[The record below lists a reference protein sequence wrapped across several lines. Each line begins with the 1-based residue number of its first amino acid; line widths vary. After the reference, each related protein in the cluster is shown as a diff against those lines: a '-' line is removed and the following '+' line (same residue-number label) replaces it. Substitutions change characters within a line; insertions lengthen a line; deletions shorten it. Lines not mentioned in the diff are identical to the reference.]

1 MTTLSQSIPNLL
13 SGISQQPDSRKRPG
27 QLKDAVNAFPDFAL
41 GLLKR
46 PGGKFVADLH
56 NAPTTGKWFPIL
68 RDTVEKYVACYE
80 NNRFQIWDLI
90 DRTDANGNVTTHA
103 GSVRVVDMGNHTGQP
118 VACDPAEVLTEA
130 GQLND
135 EVDDTSEEL
144 TDLHTAETTL
154 AKAIAGQTSTIS
166 RLFELSYDYTG
177 EYVKESLKSG
187 IIKDATGKY
196 LVKNNDTVVA
206 SQTTTLPANYALG
219 TERTDEHPLLASQ
232 GYRIFEAHLT
242 VAATHTAQNLTDAE
256 NAYNNTTP
264 NPNTGALPDFNAAET
279 AETTA
284 RTNYDTDFNACAIAT
299 IPTNTLRITQA
310 GTGLTNGASTAQAT
324 ATTGSGS
331 NMTVDVRVEDGQVH
345 VANIN
350 AAGSNYS
357 LDDTITLTAAGFA
370 DAVRITTAGS
380 GLSNGS
386 STGVATTAVTGTGS
400 GMTVDITISGGAVT
414 AATINAAGTGYR
426 NGDTVSINGQAGTVL
441 TFSNVELEFARPAYL
456 QGATDDDIELLTLND
471 STFVLNK
478 QRTVKMRSKLSH
490 ATGVDTNRA
499 QVVIAVANNSTAYE
513 ILLTQG
519 GTTTTFSHTSSSSG
533 ASADTVAA
541 ALASDITANAAY
553 TATQVGAG
561 VYITSNSAFT
571 VETRGG
577 TSETAIFALTDTIAD
592 TNRLPVQSKDGYV
605 VRVVNAEEVEI
616 DDMFV
621 QFSTDGGGEFGT
633 GQWEETIKPG
643 LEYEFDEL
651 TMPHRLV
658 RQANGSFT
666 YETVDW
672 NDRLVGDDKTNP
684 KPSFVDH
691 EITHIFFYRNRMG
704 FLSGQNVVLSKAGD
718 LFNFWN
724 TSAQTA
730 TNDDPIDIS
739 AAGKRPVFLNYVEP
753 TAVGLVL
760 YSTNEQ
766 FLLSTDSDILAPTSA
781 KVNAMSAYECDANVE
796 SVSLGTSQA
805 FVSKTPLYTRVFE
818 LNEISSEQPPLMAD
832 ITNVV
837 PELIPESIDSLVAS
851 PALSIV
857 SLGEIGKSTIYQY
870 RFLARTRDE
879 RLLNSWYKWE
889 LTGTLLAQF
898 FDSSTFYAVTAL
910 VDRGVRSFDTFATT
924 TAFPASSNSVA
935 ITITNSTTNLTGSG
949 VAGTATTDGSGNIT
963 GITITT
969 PGANYRENDAVTIR
983 QTGGNGAGT
992 AAVNEL
998 DNEVV
1003 VQSFDMTQSSEEGF
1017 LTLPTGEKTDVCL
1030 DLFHINPHRTYTE
1043 STNKTRVFLP
1053 YEPVTGKTFNVVVL
1067 GGYIGDTST
1076 VSSQS
1081 VGAVLS
1087 PTVAGTV
1094 GNRHVD
1100 ISGDFRGRDIIIGYN
1115 YNMSVKLPT
1124 LYRYEAGNN
1133 QVTNDD
1139 VSSLIIHRLK
1149 VKTGLSGPVDY
1160 KISITGI
1167 NDWTN
1172 TISVT
1177 QPNQY
1182 QLNNVNMQASSTH
1195 VVPIYQRNENLA
1207 VEIIG
1212 NTPFPVS
1219 LLGLDWEGKLN
1230 QRFYR
1235 R

>member
-68 RDTVEKYVACYE
+68 RDNVEKYIACYE
-80 NNRFQIWDLI
+80 NNRFHVWDLI

-103 GSVRVVDMGNHTGQP
+103 GSVRVVDMGNNTGQP

-130 GQLND
+130 NELND

-154 AKAIAGQTSTIS
+154 AKATVGQTSTIS

-187 IIKDATGKY
+187 IIKDADGKY
-196 LVKNNDTVVA
+196 LVKNDDTVVA
-206 SQTTTLPANYALG
+206 SQTTTLPAGYALG

-279 AETTA
+279 AEATA

-310 GTGLTNGASTAQAT
+310 GTGLANGVSTAQAT
-324 ATTGSGS
+324 ATTGNGS

-345 VANIN
+345 IANIN

-386 STGVATTAVTGTGS
+386 STGVATTAITGTGS

-426 NGDTVSINGQAGTVL
+426 NGDTVSIDGQTGTVL

-456 QGATDDDIELLTLND
+456 QGATTDDIELLTLND

-478 QRTVKMRSKLSH
+478 QRTVAMREKLSH
-490 ATGVDTNRA
+490 ATGTDENRA
-499 QVVIAVANNSTAYE
+499 QVVIAVAANSTAYE
-513 ILLTQG
+513 VLLTQN
-519 GTTTTFSHTSSSSG
+519 GTTTTFSHTSGSSG
-533 ASADTVAA
+533 ASADNIADG
-541 ALASDITANAAY
+541 LQTAIDANSAY
-553 TATQVGAG
+553 TATQVGAS
-561 VYITSNSAFT
+561 VYITSTSAFN
-571 VETRGG
+571 VEVRGG
-577 TSETAIFALTDTIAD
+577 SSESAIFALADTIGD
-592 TNRLPVQSKDGYV
+592 STRLPLQSRNGYI
-605 VRVVNAEEVEI
+605 VRVVNSEDIDI

-621 QFSTDGGGEFGT
+621 KFTTDSGSNFGT
-633 GQWEETIKPG
+633 GQWEETLEPGIK
-643 LEYEFDEL
+643 YEFDNL

-658 RQANGSFT
+658 RQANGVFT

-672 NDRLVGDDKTNP
+672 NDRLVGDENTNP
-684 KPSFVDH
+684 TPSFVGGT
-691 EITHIFFYRNRMG
+691 ISHIFFYRNRMG
-704 FLSGQNVVLSKAGD
+704 FLSGQNVILSKAGD

-724 TSAQTA
+724 TSALTA

-739 AAGKRPVFLNYVEP
+739 AAGKRPVFLHYVEP
-753 TAVGLVL
+753 TSIGLVM

-766 FLLSTDSDILAPTSA
+766 FLLTTDSDILAPTSA
-781 KVNAMSAYECDANVE
+781 KVNSMSAYECDANVE

-805 FVSKTPLYTRVFE
+805 FISKTPLYTRVFE
-818 LNEISSEQPPLMAD
+818 LNDVSSEQPPLMAD

-837 PELIPESIDSLVAS
+837 PELIPESINSMVSS

-857 SLGEIGKSTIYQY
+857 SLGQTGTSTLYQY
-870 RFLARTRDE
+870 RFLSKNRNE

-898 FDSSTFYAVTAL
+898 FDSSTFYAV
-910 VDRGVRSFDTFATT
+910 VR
-924 TAFPASSNSVA
+924 N
-935 ITITNSTTNLTGSG
+935 
-949 VAGTATTDGSGNIT
+949 GTDV
-963 GITITT
+963 
-969 PGANYRENDAVTIR
+969 Y
-983 QTGGNGAGT
+983 
-992 AAVNEL
+992 
-998 DNEVV
+998 

-1030 DLFHINPHRTYTE
+1030 DLFHINPHRTYDDSNDT
-1043 STNKTRVFLP
+1043 TRVFLP
-1053 YEPVTGKTFNVVVL
+1053 YDTVTGKTFNVVVL

-1076 VSSQS
+1076 ISSQS

-1087 PTVAGTV
+1087 PTVAGNA
-1094 GNRHVD
+1094 GSRHVD

-1115 YNMSVKLPT
+1115 YDMTVDLPK
-1124 LYRYEAGNN
+1124 LYRYSSANE

-1160 KISITGI
+1160 RVTITGTSP
-1167 NDWTN
+1167 WTN

-1195 VVPIYQRNENLA
+1195 VVPIFQRNENLA
-1207 VEIIG
+1207 IRIIG

-1235 R
+1235 RG

>member
-130 GQLND
+130 NELND

-187 IIKDATGKY
+187 IIKNADAKY
-196 LVKNNDTVVA
+196 LVKNDDTVVA
-206 SQTTTLPANYALG
+206 SQTTTLPAGYALG

-264 NPNTGALPDFNAAET
+264 NPDTGALPDFNAAET

-310 GTGLTNGASTAQAT
+310 GTGLANGASTAQAT
-324 ATTGSGS
+324 ATTGSGT
-331 NMTVDVRVEDGQVH
+331 NMTVDVRVENGQVH
-345 VANIN
+345 IANIN

-456 QGATDDDIELLTLND
+456 QGATDNDIELLTLND

-499 QVVIAVANNSTAYE
+499 QVVIAVANNATAYE
-513 ILLTQG
+513 ILLTQS
-519 GTTTTFSHTSSSSG
+519 GTTTTFTHTSASSG

-561 VYITSNSAFT
+561 VYITSTSAFT

-651 TMPHRLV
+651 TMPHRIV

-684 KPSFVDH
+684 KPSFVDN

-898 FDSSTFYAVTAL
+898 FDSSTFYAV
-910 VDRGVRSFDTFATT
+910 VK
-924 TAFPASSNSVA
+924 N
-935 ITITNSTTNLTGSG
+935 
-949 VAGTATTDGSGNIT
+949 GTDV
-963 GITITT
+963 
-969 PGANYRENDAVTIR
+969 Y
-983 QTGGNGAGT
+983 
-992 AAVNEL
+992 
-998 DNEVV
+998 

-1030 DLFHINPHRTYTE
+1030 DLFHINPHRTYDDSNDT
-1043 STNKTRVFLP
+1043 TRVFLP
-1053 YEPVTGKTFNVVVL
+1053 YDTVTGKTFNVVVL

-1076 VSSQS
+1076 ISSQS

-1087 PTVAGTV
+1087 PTVAGTA

-1115 YNMSVKLPT
+1115 YDMSVKLPT
-1124 LYRYEAGNN
+1124 LYRYETGNN

>member
-130 GQLND
+130 NELND

-154 AKAIAGQTSTIS
+154 AKAIVGQTSTIS

-310 GTGLTNGASTAQAT
+310 GTGLANGASTAQAT

-426 NGDTVSINGQAGTVL
+426 NGDTVSIDGQAGTVL

-456 QGATDDDIELLTLND
+456 QGATNDDIELLTLND

-541 ALASDITANAAY
+541 ALATAITANAAY

-561 VYITSNSAFT
+561 VYITSTSAFT

-592 TNRLPVQSKDGYV
+592 TNRLPVQSKNGYV

-633 GQWEETIKPG
+633 GQWEETVKPG

-651 TMPHRLV
+651 TLPHRLV

-837 PELIPESIDSLVAS
+837 PELIPESVDSLVAS

-898 FDSSTFYAVTAL
+898 FDSSTFYAV
-910 VDRGVRSFDTFATT
+910 VK
-924 TAFPASSNSVA
+924 N
-935 ITITNSTTNLTGSG
+935 
-949 VAGTATTDGSGNIT
+949 GTDV
-963 GITITT
+963 
-969 PGANYRENDAVTIR
+969 Y
-983 QTGGNGAGT
+983 
-992 AAVNEL
+992 
-998 DNEVV
+998 

-1030 DLFHINPHRTYTE
+1030 DLFHINPHRTYDDSNNT
-1043 STNKTRVFLP
+1043 TRVFLP
-1053 YEPVTGKTFNVVVL
+1053 YDTVTGKTFNVVVL

-1076 VSSQS
+1076 ISSQS

-1087 PTVAGTV
+1087 PTIAGNA

-1115 YNMSVKLPT
+1115 YDMSVKLPT
-1124 LYRYEAGNN
+1124 LYRYETGNN

>member
-80 NNRFQIWDLI
+80 NNRFHVWDLI

-130 GQLND
+130 NELND

-154 AKAIAGQTSTIS
+154 ARAIAGQTSTVS
-166 RLFELSYDYTG
+166 RLFELSYDYSG
-177 EYVKESLKSG
+177 AYVKESLKSG
-187 IIKDATGKY
+187 IIKDAGGEY
-196 LVKNNDTVVA
+196 LVKNNDSIIA

-219 TERTDEHPLLASQ
+219 TERTNEHPLLASQ

-264 NPNTGALPDFNAAET
+264 NPDTGALPDFNAAET

-299 IPTNTLRITQA
+299 IPTNTLRIKAA
-310 GTGLTNGASTAQAT
+310 GSGLTDGATTAAAT

-331 NMTVDVRVEDGQVH
+331 NMTVDLRVEGGKV
-345 VANIN
+345 VIANIN
-350 AAGSNYS
+350 AAGSGYA
-357 LDDTITLTAAGFA
+357 LDDEITLASGF
-370 DAVRITTAGS
+370 S
-380 GLSNGS
+380 G
-386 STGVATTAVTGTGS
+386 VT
-400 GMTVDITISGGAVT
+400 
-414 AATINAAGTGYR
+414 
-426 NGDTVSINGQAGTVL
+426 
-441 TFSNVELEFARPAYL
+441 LEFARPAYL

-478 QRTVKMRSKLSH
+478 KRTVKMRSKVSH

-519 GTTTTFSHTSSSSG
+519 STTTTFSHTSSSSG

-541 ALASDITANAAY
+541 ALATAITANAAY

-561 VYITSNSAFT
+561 VYITSTSAFS

-577 TSETAIFALTDTIAD
+577 NSETAIFALTDTIAD
-592 TNRLPVQSKDGYV
+592 TNRLPVQSKNGYV
-605 VRVVNAEEVEI
+605 VRVVNSEEVEI

-621 QFSTDGGGEFGT
+621 QFSTDGGGDFGT

-643 LEYEFDEL
+643 LEYEFDVL

-658 RQANGSFT
+658 RQADGSFT

-672 NDRLVGDDKTNP
+672 NDRLVGDDETNP
-684 KPSFVDH
+684 KPSFVEH

-704 FLSGQNVVLSKAGD
+704 FLSGQNVILSKAGD

-818 LNEISSEQPPLMAD
+818 LNDISSEQPPLMAD

-837 PELIPESIDSLVAS
+837 PELIPDSIDSMVAS

-857 SLGEIGKSTIYQY
+857 SLAEVGKSLIYQY

-898 FDSSTFYAVTAL
+898 FDSSTFYAV
-910 VDRGVRSFDTFATT
+910 VK
-924 TAFPASSNSVA
+924 N
-935 ITITNSTTNLTGSG
+935 
-949 VAGTATTDGSGNIT
+949 GTDV
-963 GITITT
+963 
-969 PGANYRENDAVTIR
+969 Y
-983 QTGGNGAGT
+983 
-992 AAVNEL
+992 
-998 DNEVV
+998 

-1030 DLFHINPHRTYTE
+1030 DLFHINPHRTYDDSNNT
-1043 STNKTRVFLP
+1043 TRVFLP
-1053 YEPVTGKTFNVVVL
+1053 YDTVTGKTFNVVVL

-1076 VSSQS
+1076 DSSQS

-1087 PTVAGTV
+1087 PTIAGNA
-1094 GNRHVD
+1094 GSRHVD

-1115 YNMSVKLPT
+1115 YDMTVKLPK
-1124 LYRYEAGNN
+1124 LYRYSTNNN

-1160 KISITGI
+1160 KISITGL

-1172 TISVT
+1172 TVSVT

>member
-68 RDTVEKYVACYE
+68 RDNVEKYIACYE
-80 NNRFQIWDLI
+80 NNRFHVWDLI
-90 DRTDANGNVTTHA
+90 DRTDANGNITTHA

-130 GQLND
+130 NELND

-154 AKAIAGQTSTIS
+154 AKAIPGQLETIS
-166 RLFELSYDYTG
+166 RLFELEYDYSG
-177 EYVKESLKSG
+177 QYVKESLKSG
-187 IIKDATGKY
+187 IIKDANGKY
-196 LVKNNDTVVA
+196 LVKNNNVILATTSAFPTHIVTITNAGSGFTDGTSGNVATSGSTNGADLTVDIVVTSGA
-206 SQTTTLPANYALG
+206 ITSAIINAVGNGNYVTNETLTVTGFAGAQLTVQKLQQG
-219 TERTDEHPLLASQ
+219 TERTNEHPLLASQ
-232 GYRIFEAHLT
+232 GYQIFEAHLT

-256 NAYNNTTP
+256 NAYDNTI
-264 NPNTGALPDFNAAET
+264 NSVVAAGALQDFNTAET
-279 AETTA
+279 AEATA

-310 GTGLTNGASTAQAT
+310 GTGLANGVSTAQAT
-324 ATTGSGS
+324 ATTGNGT

-345 VANIN
+345 VANI
-350 AAGSNYS
+350 AANPDANYE

-380 GLSNGS
+380 GLTNGT
-386 STGVATTAVTGTGS
+386 STGVATTAITGTGS

-426 NGDTVSINGQAGTVL
+426 NGDTVSINGQTGTVL
-441 TFSNVELEFARPAYL
+441 TFSNVELEFAQPAYL
-456 QGATDDDIELLTLND
+456 QGATTDDIELLTLND

-478 QRTVKMRSKLSH
+478 QRTVAMREKLSH
-490 ATGVDTNRA
+490 ATGTDDHRA
-499 QVVIAVANNSTAYE
+499 QVVIAVAANSTAYE
-513 ILLTQG
+513 VLLTQD
-519 GTTTTFSHTSSSSG
+519 GTTTTFSHTSGSSG
-533 ASADTVAA
+533 ASADNIADGLQTAI
-541 ALASDITANAAY
+541 DANAAY
-553 TATQVGAG
+553 TATQVGASI
-561 VYITSNSAFT
+561 YITSTAAFN
-571 VETRGG
+571 VEVRGG
-577 TSETAIFALTDTIAD
+577 SSESAIFGFADTIGD
-592 TNRLPVQSKDGYV
+592 TTRLPLQSRNGYI
-605 VRVVNAEEVEI
+605 VRVVNSEDIDI

-621 QFSTDGGGEFGT
+621 KFTTDSGSNFGT
-633 GQWEETIKPG
+633 GQWEETLEPGIK
-643 LEYEFDEL
+643 YEFDNL

-658 RQANGSFT
+658 RQANGVFT

-672 NDRLVGDDKTNP
+672 NDRLVGDENTNP
-684 KPSFVDH
+684 TPSFVGGT
-691 EITHIFFYRNRMG
+691 ISHIFFYRNRMG
-704 FLSGQNVVLSKAGD
+704 FLSGQNVILSKAGD

-724 TSAQTA
+724 TSALTA

-739 AAGKRPVFLNYVEP
+739 AAGKRPVFLHYVEP
-753 TAVGLVL
+753 TSIGLVM

-766 FLLSTDSDILAPTSA
+766 FLLTTDSDILAPTSA

-805 FVSKTPLYTRVFE
+805 FISKTPLYTRVFE
-818 LNEISSEQPPLMAD
+818 LNDVSSEQPPLMAD

-837 PELIPESIDSLVAS
+837 PELIPESINSMVSS

-857 SLGEIGKSTIYQY
+857 SLGQTGTSTLYQY
-870 RFLARTRDE
+870 RFLSKNRNE

-898 FDSSTFYAVTAL
+898 FDSSTFYAV
-910 VDRGVRSFDTFATT
+910 VR
-924 TAFPASSNSVA
+924 N
-935 ITITNSTTNLTGSG
+935 
-949 VAGTATTDGSGNIT
+949 GTDV
-963 GITITT
+963 
-969 PGANYRENDAVTIR
+969 Y
-983 QTGGNGAGT
+983 
-992 AAVNEL
+992 
-998 DNEVV
+998 

-1030 DLFHINPHRTYTE
+1030 DLFHINPHRTYDDSNNT
-1043 STNKTRVFLP
+1043 TRVFLP
-1053 YEPVTGKTFNVVVL
+1053 YDTVTDKTFNVVVL
-1067 GGYIGDTST
+1067 GGYIGDAST

-1087 PTVAGTV
+1087 PTIAGNA
-1094 GNRHVD
+1094 GSRHVD
-1100 ISGDFRGRDIIIGYN
+1100 ISGDYRGRDIIIGYN
-1115 YNMSVKLPT
+1115 YDMTVDLPK
-1124 LYRYEAGNN
+1124 LYRYSSANE

-1160 KISITGI
+1160 RVTITGTSP
-1167 NDWTN
+1167 WTN

-1195 VVPIYQRNENLA
+1195 VVPIFQRNENLA
-1207 VEIIG
+1207 IRIIG

-1235 R
+1235 RG

>member
-90 DRTDANGNVTTHA
+90 DRTDANGTVTTHA

-130 GQLND
+130 NELND

-154 AKAIAGQTSTIS
+154 AKAIVGQTSTIS

-310 GTGLTNGASTAQAT
+310 GTGLANGASTAQAT

-426 NGDTVSINGQAGTVL
+426 NGDTVSIDGQAGTVL

-456 QGATDDDIELLTLND
+456 QGATNDDIELLTLND

-513 ILLTQG
+513 ILLTQS

-541 ALASDITANAAY
+541 ALATAITANAAY

-561 VYITSNSAFT
+561 VYITSTSAFT

-592 TNRLPVQSKDGYV
+592 TNRLPVQSKNGYV

-633 GQWEETIKPG
+633 GQWEETVKPG

-837 PELIPESIDSLVAS
+837 PELIPESVDSLVAS

-898 FDSSTFYAVTAL
+898 FDSSTFYAV
-910 VDRGVRSFDTFATT
+910 VK
-924 TAFPASSNSVA
+924 N
-935 ITITNSTTNLTGSG
+935 
-949 VAGTATTDGSGNIT
+949 GTDV
-963 GITITT
+963 
-969 PGANYRENDAVTIR
+969 Y
-983 QTGGNGAGT
+983 
-992 AAVNEL
+992 
-998 DNEVV
+998 

-1030 DLFHINPHRTYTE
+1030 DLFHINPHRTYDDSNNT
-1043 STNKTRVFLP
+1043 TRVFLP
-1053 YEPVTGKTFNVVVL
+1053 YDTVTGKTFNVVVL

-1076 VSSQS
+1076 ISSQS

-1087 PTVAGTV
+1087 PTIAGNA

-1115 YNMSVKLPT
+1115 YDMSVKLPT
-1124 LYRYEAGNN
+1124 LYRYETGNN

>member
-27 QLKDAVNAFPDFAL
+27 QVKDAVNAFPDFAL

-46 PGGKFVADLH
+46 PGGKFVASLH

-68 RDTVEKYVACYE
+68 RDDVEKYVACYE
-80 NNRFQIWDLI
+80 NNRFHVWDLI

-103 GSVRVVDMGNHTGQP
+103 GSVRAVDMGNHTGQP

-130 GQLND
+130 NELNA

-187 IIKDATGKY
+187 IIKDADGKY

-256 NAYNNTTP
+256 DAYDNTI
-264 NPNTGALPDFNAAET
+264 NSVAADGALQDFNT
-279 AETTA
+279 AETDEATA

-299 IPTNTLRITQA
+299 IPTNTLRIKAA
-310 GTGLTNGASTAQAT
+310 GSGLTNGVTTAAAT

-331 NMTVDVRVEDGQVH
+331 NMTVDLRVEGGQV
-345 VANIN
+345 VIANIN
-350 AAGSNYS
+350 N
-357 LDDTITLTAAGFA
+357 
-370 DAVRITTAGS
+370 AGS
-380 GLSNGS
+380 GYALDDEITLASGFA
-386 STGVATTAVTGTGS
+386 GVT
-400 GMTVDITISGGAVT
+400 
-414 AATINAAGTGYR
+414 
-426 NGDTVSINGQAGTVL
+426 
-441 TFSNVELEFARPAYL
+441 LEFARPAYL
-456 QGATDDDIELLTLND
+456 QGATSDDIELLTLND
-471 STFVLNK
+471 YTFVLNK
-478 QRTVKMRSKLSH
+478 QRTVAMKAKLSH
-490 ATGVDTNRA
+490 ASGVDENRA
-499 QVVIAVANNSTAYE
+499 QVVISIAANSTAYE
-513 ILLTQG
+513 VLLTQG
-519 GTTTTFSHTSSSSG
+519 GTTTTFSHTSASSG
-533 ASADTVAA
+533 ASADSIAA
-541 ALASDITANAAY
+541 ALQTAIDGNAAY

-577 TSETAIFALTDTIAD
+577 SSESSIFALADTIGTTA
-592 TNRLPVQSKDGYV
+592 RLPLQSKDGYV
-605 VRVVNAEEVEI
+605 VRVVNSEDIDI

-621 QFSTDGGGEFGT
+621 KFTTDGGGAFGT
-633 GQWEETIKPG
+633 GQWEETLAPDIT
-643 LEYEFDEL
+643 YEFDEL
-651 TMPHRLV
+651 TMPHQLV
-658 RQANGSFT
+658 RQANGEFT
-666 YETVDW
+666 YETVNW
-672 NDRLVGDDKTNP
+672 NDRIVGDDETNP
-684 KPSFVDH
+684 IPSFVNH
-691 EITHIFFYRNRMG
+691 TITHIFFYRNRMG
-704 FLSGQNVVLSKAGD
+704 FLSGQNVILSKAGD

-730 TNDDPIDIS
+730 VNDDPIDIS

-753 TAVGLVL
+753 TAVGLVM
-760 YSTNEQ
+760 YSTTEQ

-805 FVSKTPLYTRVFE
+805 FISKTPLYTRVFE
-818 LNEISSEQPPLMAD
+818 LNDISSEQPPLMAD
-832 ITNVV
+832 ITAVV
-837 PELIPESIDSLVAS
+837 PELIPESVNSMVSS
-851 PALSIV
+851 PGLSIV
-857 SLGEIGKSTIYQY
+857 SLGEVGKSLIHQY
-870 RFLARTRDE
+870 RFLQTTRDK
-879 RLLNSWYKWE
+879 RAVNSWYKWE
-889 LTGTLLAQF
+889 LTGTLLTQF
-898 FDSSTFYAVTAL
+898 FDASTFYAV
-910 VDRGVRSFDTFATT
+910 VR
-924 TAFPASSNSVA
+924 N
-935 ITITNSTTNLTGSG
+935 
-949 VAGTATTDGSGNIT
+949 GNDV
-963 GITITT
+963 
-969 PGANYRENDAVTIR
+969 Y
-983 QTGGNGAGT
+983 
-992 AAVNEL
+992 
-998 DNEVV
+998 
-1003 VQSFDMTQSSEEGF
+1003 VQSFDMTQSSEQGF

-1030 DLFHINPHRTYTE
+1030 DLFHINPHRTYDDSNNT
-1043 STNKTRVFLP
+1043 TRVFLP
-1053 YEPVTGKTFNVVVL
+1053 YDTVTDKTFNVVVL
-1067 GGYIGDTST
+1067 GGYIGDAST
-1076 VSSQS
+1076 ISSQS

-1087 PTVAGTV
+1087 PTIAGNA
-1094 GNRHVD
+1094 GSRHVD

-1115 YNMSVKLPT
+1115 YNMTVDLPKL
-1124 LYRYEAGNN
+1124 YQYKADSNN
-1133 QVTNDD
+1133 QITNDD

-1160 KISITGI
+1160 KVSITGI

-1195 VVPIYQRNENLA
+1195 VVPIFQRNENLA
-1207 VEIIG
+1207 IQIIG

-1230 QRFYR
+1230 QRFYAR